1 MTFIVRGLL
10 PTVRIVQVVPQA
22 TPWRL
27 LVKTSQGIMR
37 KTAPINKRRPHPN
50 GTLSLTPTPTL
61 SLALTLTL
69 ALALAQP

>member
-37 KTAPINKRRPHPN
+37 KTAPINKRYIAAWVRVRVRVRPRPSIS
-50 GTLSLTPTPTL
+50 GAPTRTEP
-61 SLALTLTL
+61 
-69 ALALAQP
+69 